1 MLTFNAERHEYRWNG
16 QIVPSVTQ
24 VLDPLSDYSM
34 VPSAILERKKQ
45 IGTAV
50 HIAIDLDIKGE
61 LDESTIH
68 PAWEGYFSGWRKFK
82 EQSGFVV
89 ESSEQYVFS
98 EKYRFAGTLD
108 LVGMLPSGPAL
119 IDTKTTAILM
129 PTVGPQTAAY
139 AEGVQKPRINRYALQ
154 LSPDGKYNLEP
165 CADKG
170 DWAIFQAALTL
181 WYWRQKCKKQ

>member
-1 MLTFNAERHEYRWNG
+1 MLTFNPERHEYRWNG
-16 QIVPSVTQ
+16 QVVPSVTQ
-24 VLDPLSDYSM
+24 VLEPLSDYSM
-34 VPSAILERKKQ
+34 VPAAVLERKKQ
-45 IGTAV
+45 IGLAV
-50 HIAIDLDIKGE
+50 HAAIELDLKGD

-68 PAWEGYFSGWRKFK
+68 PAWEGYFHGWRKFK

-89 ESSEQYVFS
+89 ESTEQRVFS

-108 LVGMLPSGPAL
+108 LVGALHRVPAL
-119 IDTKTTAILM
+119 IDTKTTTVLM

-139 AEGVQKPRINRYALQ
+139 AEGIKKPRINRYALQ

-165 CADKG
+165 CSDKG
-170 DWAIFQAALTL
+170 DWATFQAALTL